1 MELDLIF
8 GELIWEIELANKTYK
23 FRKNLQL

>member
-8 GELIWEIELANKTYK
+8 GQLIWEIEIANKTYK